1 MDETLITAV
10 SSFPVLF
17 DASLHIYRD
26 NVKKCDA
33 WKKVAEIV
41 GASEEECRKKWKN
54 LRDQYRRERN
64 RERERSKSGSG
75 GAVQKP
81 WRYSQIMSFLNP
93 FLDSRLTST
102 NLSLPS
108 SSQSSEGSQM
118 SLFEKRLIK
127 AVETASNAGQS
138 SSDEVQL
145 FLLSLL
151 PSLKRLPLA
160 KRAEAKLRIH
170 QIMFE
175 MEFSE

>member
-1 MDETLITAV
+1 MDERLITAV

-26 NVKKCDA
+26 NVKKGDA
-33 WKKVAEIV
+33 WKKVVEIV
-41 GASEEECRKKWKN
+41 GASEVQEKWKN
-54 LRDQYRRERN
+54 LSDQYRRERN

-108 SSQSSEGSQM
+108 SSQSSEGQM
-118 SLFEKRLIK
+118 SQIID
-127 AVETASNAGQS
+127 S
-138 SSDEVQL
+138 
-145 FLLSLL
+145 
-151 PSLKRLPLA
+151 PYRLPLA